1 MKHELV
7 KWLYIDLG
15 IDMVMGLNLGRPKL
29 SFLLILFLAWMEK
42 GKENPNRQ
50 KGVAKGVGKT
60 TNGGPWMAITLLL
73 MLFSF

>member
-29 SFLLILFLAWMEK
+29 SFLLILFLA
-42 GKENPNRQ
+42 
-50 KGVAKGVGKT
+50 
-60 TNGGPWMAITLLL
+60 
-73 MLFSF
+73 